1 MKLHEYFDCNSQDE
15 LRYKLNHHDSTVAE
29 LEDFYNYKKAKDHT
43 LDSPTAVI
51 DFIEQHNIDTYAL
64 AHPNKDIALMTNHKH
79 EFVAMTEIRNE
90 KELARALQATPEAE
104 NFIIINS
111 YEDAFYSDVCDA
123 MHVNCLDYIRVSEN
137 TYATSAEGTMH
148 PRHPD
153 RAKRL
158 TTYEEAKETLN
169 TAVKRSQLY
178 DLDGA
183 REFTQ
188 SYFSEQTKG
197 LHVYRD
203 EERIRSLLQQAYQHE
218 PVENVVVLTYD
229 TENRVQDVRKV
240 ALGHQTQASVSSRE
254 VFKDAMKESAKG
266 VIVMHNH
273 PSGHPDPSKADIRL
287 TEALITHS
295 KLLDK
300 DMYDHFVVGSKGTA
314 SLFQTM
320 GIERPRETEPT
331 KEVNVPTKKTMKVNF
346 HRPTTSNELSR

>member
-1 MKLHEYFDCNSQDE
+1 MKFHEYFDCESQDE
-15 LRYKLNHHDSTVAE
+15 LRYKLKIHDSSVAE
-29 LEDFYNYKKAKDHT
+29 LEDFYNYKKTRDHR
-43 LDSPTAVI
+43 LDKTTAVI
-51 DFIEQHNIDTYAL
+51 DFIEQHHIDTYAL
-64 AHPNKDIALMTNHKH
+64 AHPDLDIAVMTNQNL
-79 EFVAMTEIRNE
+79 EFVGMAEVRGE
-90 KELARALQATPEAE
+90 KQLARVLQATPEAE
-104 NFIIINS
+104 NFIIINN
-111 YEDAFYSDVCDA
+111 YENAFYSDVCDA
-123 MHVNCLDYIRVSEN
+123 MHVNCLDYIRVSEK
-137 TYATSAEGTMH
+137 TYATSAEGNMY
-148 PRHPD
+148 PRKPD
-153 RAKRL
+153 SAKRL

-203 EERIRSLLQQAYQHE
+203 EEQIRGLLQQAYQHE

-229 TENRVQDVRKV
+229 TENRVQDIRKI
-240 ALGHQTQASVSSRE
+240 ALGRETQACVSSRE

-273 PSGHPDPSKADIRL
+273 PSGHTNPSKADISL
-287 TEALITHS
+287 TEALVSHS

-300 DMYDHFVVGSKGTA
+300 DMYDHFIVGSKGTT
-314 SLFQTM
+314 SLFQTT

-331 KEVNVPTKKTMKVNF
+331 KEVNAPTKKQMKVNF